1 MAKRALITGITG
13 QDGRYLAEFLISKGY
28 QTFGLIRGKDN
39 PKRAIV
45 EKEVPQVELI
55 EGDLTDNS
63 SLVDAL
69 RFAEPDEVYNLGAMS
84 SVALSFE
91 QPELS
96 GNITGLGALRMLEA
110 IRLVD
115 KDRRMRF
122 YQASSSE
129 MFGQVRETPQHERTP
144 FHPRSPYAAAKV
156 YAHFMTINYRES
168 YDMFACSGILF
179 NHEGPRRGHEYVSR
193 KISSAVARIKL
204 GLQDDVAL
212 GNLEAQRDWGFSGD
226 YVRAM
231 WLMLQQDTPD
241 DYVVATGE
249 SHSIRDFLDLAFA
262 EAGIEDWTNYVKQD
276 PRFMRPAEVDVV
288 VGDYS
293 KANRELGWEPT
304 VKFPQLVRMMVQH
317 DLELEARGMS
327 T

>member
-1 MAKRALITGITG
+1 M
-13 QDGRYLAEFLISKGY
+13 AEFLISKSY

-45 EKEVPQVELI
+45 EKEVPRVELI
-55 EGDLTDNS
+55 EGDLADNS

-69 RFAEPDEVYNLGAMS
+69 RFAEPDEVYNLGAIS

-129 MFGQVRETPQHERTP
+129 MFGQIRETPQHERTP
-144 FHPRSPYAAAKV
+144 FHPRSPYATAKV

-212 GNLEAQRDWGFSGD
+212 GNLEAHRDWGFSGD

-262 EAGIEDWTNYVKQD
+262 EAGIEDWKNYVKQD
-276 PRFMRPAEVDVV
+276 SRFMRPAEVDVV

-304 VKFPQLVRMMVQH
+304 VNFPQLVRMMVQH

>member
-1 MAKRALITGITG
+1 M
-13 QDGRYLAEFLISKGY
+13 
-28 QTFGLIRGKDN
+28 
-39 PKRAIV
+39 
-45 EKEVPQVELI
+45 
-55 EGDLTDNS
+55 
-63 SLVDAL
+63 
-69 RFAEPDEVYNLGAMS
+69 
-84 SVALSFE
+84 
-91 QPELS
+91 
-96 GNITGLGALRMLEA
+96 
-110 IRLVD
+110 
-115 KDRRMRF
+115 
-122 YQASSSE
+122 
-129 MFGQVRETPQHERTP
+129 
-144 FHPRSPYAAAKV
+144 
-156 YAHFMTINYRES
+156 
-168 YDMFACSGILF
+168 
-179 NHEGPRRGHEYVSR
+179 SR

-317 DLELEARGMS
+317 DLEARGSRNVYVALVEDFRTAGYQRSQRTTSSMGFQPRLAEPGAVS
-327 T
+327 GPCLPTARTATGCTSAGIPSNPRRPSQPSPACRTRHRQAPRQGRRARSASPQRRRPPTSRARAMRTPRPRPRASCRARDNARDSPPHGHKR